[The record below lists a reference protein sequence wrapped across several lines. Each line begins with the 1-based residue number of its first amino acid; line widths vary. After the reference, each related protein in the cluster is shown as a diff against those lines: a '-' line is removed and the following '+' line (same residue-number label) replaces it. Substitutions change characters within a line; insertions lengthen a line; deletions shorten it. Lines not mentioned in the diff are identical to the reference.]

1 MGLNFEGLEMQKW
14 NIAMNRTQKADENNG
29 VVSLAIMFVSRV
41 TVIKVSKIA
50 HFLYFLLMAAKHYS
64 QFGKNM

>member
-29 VVSLAIMFVSRV
+29 VVSLAIMFASRV

-50 HFLYFLLMAAKHYS
+50 HFLYFLLMAAKRYS

>member
-1 MGLNFEGLEMQKW
+1 
-14 NIAMNRTQKADENNG
+14 MNRTQKADENNG

-41 TVIKVSKIA
+41 TVTKVSKIA
-50 HFLYFLLMAAKHYS
+50 NFLYFLLMTAKHYS

>member
-1 MGLNFEGLEMQKW
+1 
-14 NIAMNRTQKADENNG
+14 MNRTQKADENNG